1 MDEKIEQILQESTY
15 KFTPEQYNAALKDA
29 KSMDTRSWI
38 EKYQPEFEKDKQLAV
53 AWKAAGL
60 DKYSK
65 DKWERYREAF
75 GSSDTKN
82 PFNRSDNWLKATW
95 QNDFSDIPYEQYR
108 KDIESNKQF
117 WEDERRARDYEAGK
131 KLREREVKNWPLWKN
146 IVASDYAKQRYINE
160 PEKSLFNGDNTLRLG
175 MTKWGETPK
184 LGDVLEGSLLN
195 KGEDISDLAYGA
207 AGAAGDALP
216 GYGTFA
222 GPAVRAMRDVQHK
235 VTDSPYQKE
244 WSDIGQDVLSD
255 AAINFGVEYMP
266 TAILNRGRR
275 AGKNIGKS
283 DEVLS
288 DYAAEMNFAQRQ
300 QANDAAF
307 EYLRKNEG
315 MFDDARV
322 AQIRV
327 NSMPESDIKNDIVKL
342 VNSDD
347 YSKRQLLKYMDAYE
361 KANKEGINAYRYV
374 TANSTTRPNKRM
386 KTADLGDNTIDF
398 FKSKERLMGLPESK
412 LRTSVA
418 KLSTKYAPAGQ
429 TVVKEIDTAKGRGS
443 QPEVDTQLVKEW
455 YKQNYARDW
464 SLDKPFKPNKKE
476 DDPLWEAY
484 VEFRKEHGLEI

>member
-1 MDEKIEQILQESTY
+1 MDEKIEKILQESTY
-15 KFTPEQYNAALKDA
+15 KFTPEQYRAALEDA

-38 EKYQPEFEKDKQLAV
+38 EKYQPEFEKNRQLAV

-60 DKYSK
+60 DKYGK
-65 DKWERYREAF
+65 DKWERYRESF

-82 PFNRSDNWLKATW
+82 PFDRSENWLRATW

-108 KDIESNKQF
+108 KDIESNKQY
-117 WEDERRARDYEAGK
+117 WEDEKRARDYTAGK

-160 PEKSLFNGDNTLRLG
+160 PEKSIFSDE
-175 MTKWGETPK
+175 GEWY
-184 LGDVLEGSLLN
+184 N
-195 KGEDISDLAYGA
+195 KGEDISDLAYGV
-207 AGAAGDALP
+207 AGAAGDAVP
-216 GYGTFA
+216 GYGSFI
-222 GPAVRAMRDVQHK
+222 GPAVRAARDVQHK

-244 WSDIGQDVLSD
+244 WSNVLQDAMTD
-255 AAINFGVEYMP
+255 AAVNAGVEFMP

-275 AGKNIGKS
+275 FGKNIGKTDEIFS
-283 DEVLS
+283 DFG
-288 DYAAEMNFAQRQ
+288 AEMNFAQRQ

-374 TANSTTRPNKRM
+374 IANSTTRPNKRM

-412 LRTSVA
+412 LRTGVA